1 MILVEQY
8 EAAIAQGEI
17 NDDPQQRQL
26 LTHFQRLSD
35 ELGKPKHTWFRR
47 RYKKPIMGIY
57 VHGPVGGGKS
67 YLMDLFYKY
76 VGERHKTRF
85 HFHQFMQQIDAQLR
99 RLQGQK
105 DPLRK
110 IAANVAKTTRLLCLD
125 EFMVYD
131 IADAMILAELLQAL
145 FTHDVILTAT
155 SNIPPNELYLNGL
168 QRVRFLPAIDL
179 VKAHCEVLNL
189 SDNCDYRLGRTPN
202 LEAYLSPLNDAT
214 AQDMHQQFAALATT
228 PEEDTKLVIQK
239 RVIPYVKLSGRV
251 VWFKFDVICN
261 LPRSQLDY
269 LEVADRFDTVF
280 LSEVPQLK
288 SSDTSRAILLI
299 HFIDVMYDKGV
310 RLIMSA
316 AVLPDQLYVTGVM
329 QKEFQRTLSR
339 LKEMQSVDYIRRH
352 RRRV

>member
-1 MILVEQY
+1 
-8 EAAIAQGEI
+8 
-17 NDDPQQRQL
+17 
-26 LTHFQRLSD
+26 
-35 ELGKPKHTWFRR
+35 
-47 RYKKPIMGIY
+47 
-57 VHGPVGGGKS
+57 
-67 YLMDLFYKY
+67 
-76 VGERHKTRF
+76 
-85 HFHQFMQQIDAQLR
+85 
-99 RLQGQK
+99 
-105 DPLRK
+105 
-110 IAANVAKTTRLLCLD
+110 
-125 EFMVYD
+125 
-131 IADAMILAELLQAL
+131 
-145 FTHDVILTAT
+145 
-155 SNIPPNELYLNGL
+155 
-168 QRVRFLPAIDL
+168 
-179 VKAHCEVLNL
+179 
-189 SDNCDYRLGRTPN
+189 
-202 LEAYLSPLNDAT
+202 
-214 AQDMHQQFAALATT
+214 MHQQFAALATT